1 MFLISQMF
9 FIQFWRLPAHFWMI
23 QVIFRLSFSLN
34 FRSLSSSS
42 ILLCFL
48 LLPNM
53 VPCNHVT
60 YRNSIPILIH
70 GNPSLSSNEGAS
82 VVTPLW
88 LHNNQ
93 YFFLINDLKVASYT
107 TYKTFSNNKSL
118 TIPLSLMYKIHQ
130 EPSPHTQITPECHTL
145 VCKYKGNI
153 ILMNSEFTQLLNH
166 RIQDLGWTF
175 S

>member
-9 FIQFWRLPAHFWMI
+9 FIQFWRLPAHFWMV

-34 FRSLSSSS
+34 VPFPAQYPFVLYFYPTWSHVIMQLTA
-42 ILLCFL
+42 ITYQFL
-48 LLPNM
+48 FKATLPCLQM
-53 VPCNHVT
+53 KEHP
-60 YRNSIPILIH
+60 
-70 GNPSLSSNEGAS
+70 
-82 VVTPLW
+82 VVTPLL

-93 YFFLINDLKVASYT
+93 EFFFSKIILKWHLILHTKHFLMIKVWLYP
-107 TYKTFSNNKSL
+107 YPWCIKVIHKS
-118 TIPLSLMYKIHQ
+118 P
-130 EPSPHTQITPECHTL
+130 QITPECHIQ
-145 VCKYKGNI
+145 VCRYKGGI